1 MKRPILLFCFI
12 LFFLCSCQSKKGD
25 SLSLPLSELKPL
37 TLGMMPTLEGL
48 PFYIAR
54 SEGIYDSLGLDLTI
68 LPFNSANAR
77 DAVFQTGQMDGM
89 VTDYPSAIT
98 LQAIHHTELGFIFK
112 NDGYLCFIVSKES
125 RINQPEQLIEK
136 NIAVS
141 RNTVVEYA
149 TDQLLNKAGI
159 KYTETNKPEISQLPL
174 RLQMLQYNQIDASFL
189 PDPAASIAMN
199 SKNKSL
205 ISTQELGIEFIATA
219 FSRKALQE
227 KRKEIELLITGYNL
241 GVNHIKMHP
250 QSEWK
255 QVLMEIGVPENL
267 TGLIALPTSESNTTF
282 GRSHRKSNPVAES
295 KSPDTPNVLGKQ
307 SDRHNLYSHSINHH
321 SITTKLIPC
330 EKHSYFQLSCYQA
343 CRVYKSPLL
352 HKKKHH

>member
-25 SLSLPLSELKPL
+25 SLFLPLSELKPL

-68 LPFNSANAR
+68 LPFNSANDR

-141 RNTVVEYA
+141 RNTVVEYV

-267 TGLIALPTSESNTTF
+267 TGLIALPTYRKATRPSAEAIEKATQWLKANHRIPQTYSESNLIDTTYIHTV
-282 GRSHRKSNPVAES
+282 S
-295 KSPDTPNVLGKQ
+295 
-307 SDRHNLYSHSINHH
+307 
-321 SITTKLIPC
+321 TTI
-330 EKHSYFQLSCYQA
+330 Q
-343 CRVYKSPLL
+343 
-352 HKKKHH
+352 

>member
-25 SLSLPLSELKPL
+25 SLFLPLSELKPL

-68 LPFNSANAR
+68 LPFNSANDR

-159 KYTETNKPEISQLPL
+159 KYT
-174 RLQMLQYNQIDASFL
+174 
-189 PDPAASIAMN
+189 DPAASIAMN

-267 TGLIALPTSESNTTF
+267 TGLIALPTYRKATRPSAEAIEKATQWLKANHRIPQTYSESNLIDTTYIHTV
-282 GRSHRKSNPVAES
+282 S
-295 KSPDTPNVLGKQ
+295 
-307 SDRHNLYSHSINHH
+307 
-321 SITTKLIPC
+321 TTI
-330 EKHSYFQLSCYQA
+330 Q
-343 CRVYKSPLL
+343 
-352 HKKKHH
+352 

>member
-25 SLSLPLSELKPL
+25 SLFLPLSELKPL

-68 LPFNSANAR
+68 LPFNSANDR

-159 KYTETNKPEISQLPL
+159 KYAETNKPEISQLPL

-205 ISTQELGIEFIATA
+205 ISTQNWELNLSPPLFP
-219 FSRKALQE
+219 E
-227 KRKEIELLITGYNL
+227 KLSKRNEK
-241 GVNHIKMHP
+241 
-250 QSEWK
+250 
-255 QVLMEIGVPENL
+255 
-267 TGLIALPTSESNTTF
+267 
-282 GRSHRKSNPVAES
+282 KSNCS
-295 KSPDTPNVLGKQ
+295 LRG
-307 SDRHNLYSHSINHH
+307 
-321 SITTKLIPC
+321 ITW
-330 EKHSYFQLSCYQA
+330 E
-343 CRVYKSPLL
+343 
-352 HKKKHH
+352 

>member
-1 MKRPILLFCFI
+1 
-12 LFFLCSCQSKKGD
+12 
-25 SLSLPLSELKPL
+25 
-37 TLGMMPTLEGL
+37 
-48 PFYIAR
+48 
-54 SEGIYDSLGLDLTI
+54 
-68 LPFNSANAR
+68 
-77 DAVFQTGQMDGM
+77 MDGM

-149 TDQLLNKAGI
+149 TD
-159 KYTETNKPEISQLPL
+159 
-174 RLQMLQYNQIDASFL
+174 QMLQYNQIDASFL

-267 TGLIALPTSESNTTF
+267 TGLIALPTYRKATRPSAEAIEKATQWLKANHRIPQTYSESNLIDTTYIHTV
-282 GRSHRKSNPVAES
+282 S
-295 KSPDTPNVLGKQ
+295 
-307 SDRHNLYSHSINHH
+307 
-321 SITTKLIPC
+321 TTI
-330 EKHSYFQLSCYQA
+330 Q
-343 CRVYKSPLL
+343 
-352 HKKKHH
+352 

>member
-1 MKRPILLFCFI
+1 M
-12 LFFLCSCQSKKGD
+12 
-25 SLSLPLSELKPL
+25 
-37 TLGMMPTLEGL
+37 
-48 PFYIAR
+48 
-54 SEGIYDSLGLDLTI
+54 
-68 LPFNSANAR
+68 
-77 DAVFQTGQMDGM
+77 
-89 VTDYPSAIT
+89 
-98 LQAIHHTELGFIFK
+98 GFIFK

-159 KYTETNKPEISQLPL
+159 KYAETNKPEISQLPL

-267 TGLIALPTSESNTTF
+267 TGLIALPTYRKATRPSAEAIEKATQWLKANHRIPQTYSESNLIDTTYI
-282 GRSHRKSNPVAES
+282 H
-295 KSPDTPNVLGKQ
+295 T
-307 SDRHNLYSHSINHH
+307 
-321 SITTKLIPC
+321 
-330 EKHSYFQLSCYQA
+330 
-343 CRVYKSPLL
+343 
-352 HKKKHH
+352 

>member
-12 LFFLCSCQSKKGD
+12 LFFLCSCQSKKEIVFFASIRTETTHIGYD
-25 SLSLPLSELKPL
+25 AY
-37 TLGMMPTLEGL
+37 TRRVT
-48 PFYIAR
+48 FYIAR

-68 LPFNSANAR
+68 LPFNSANDR

-159 KYTETNKPEISQLPL
+159 KYAETNKPEISQLPL

-241 GVNHIKMHP
+241 GVNHIKCIRN
-250 QSEWK
+250 QSGNK
-255 QVLMEIGVPENL
+255 
-267 TGLIALPTSESNTTF
+267 
-282 GRSHRKSNPVAES
+282 
-295 KSPDTPNVLGKQ
+295 
-307 SDRHNLYSHSINHH
+307 Y
-321 SITTKLIPC
+321 
-330 EKHSYFQLSCYQA
+330 
-343 CRVYKSPLL
+343 
-352 HKKKHH
+352 

>member
-25 SLSLPLSELKPL
+25 SLFLPLSELKPL

-68 LPFNSANAR
+68 LPFNSANDR

-125 RINQPEQLIEK
+125 RIN
-136 NIAVS
+136 
-141 RNTVVEYA
+141 
-149 TDQLLNKAGI
+149 DQLLNKAGI

-267 TGLIALPTSESNTTF
+267 TGLIALPTYRKATRPSAEAIEKATQWLKANHRIPQTYSESNLIDTTYIHTV
-282 GRSHRKSNPVAES
+282 S
-295 KSPDTPNVLGKQ
+295 
-307 SDRHNLYSHSINHH
+307 
-321 SITTKLIPC
+321 TTI
-330 EKHSYFQLSCYQA
+330 Q
-343 CRVYKSPLL
+343 
-352 HKKKHH
+352 

>member
-1 MKRPILLFCFI
+1 
-12 LFFLCSCQSKKGD
+12 
-25 SLSLPLSELKPL
+25 
-37 TLGMMPTLEGL
+37 
-48 PFYIAR
+48 
-54 SEGIYDSLGLDLTI
+54 
-68 LPFNSANAR
+68 
-77 DAVFQTGQMDGM
+77 M

-267 TGLIALPTSESNTTF
+267 TGLIALPTYRKATRPSAEAIEKATQWLKANHRIPQTYSESNLIDTTYIHTV
-282 GRSHRKSNPVAES
+282 S
-295 KSPDTPNVLGKQ
+295 
-307 SDRHNLYSHSINHH
+307 
-321 SITTKLIPC
+321 TTI
-330 EKHSYFQLSCYQA
+330 Q
-343 CRVYKSPLL
+343 
-352 HKKKHH
+352 

>member
-1 MKRPILLFCFI
+1 
-12 LFFLCSCQSKKGD
+12 
-25 SLSLPLSELKPL
+25 
-37 TLGMMPTLEGL
+37 MMPTLEGL

-68 LPFNSANAR
+68 LPFNSANDR

-159 KYTETNKPEISQLPL
+159 KYAETNKPEISQLPL

-267 TGLIALPTSESNTTF
+267 TGLIALPTYRKATRPSAEAIEKATHWLKANHRIPQTYSESNLIDTTYIHTV
-282 GRSHRKSNPVAES
+282 S
-295 KSPDTPNVLGKQ
+295 
-307 SDRHNLYSHSINHH
+307 
-321 SITTKLIPC
+321 TTI
-330 EKHSYFQLSCYQA
+330 Q
-343 CRVYKSPLL
+343 
-352 HKKKHH
+352 

>member
-1 MKRPILLFCFI
+1 M
-12 LFFLCSCQSKKGD
+12 
-25 SLSLPLSELKPL
+25 PLSELKPL

-68 LPFNSANAR
+68 LPFNSANDR

-159 KYTETNKPEISQLPL
+159 KYAETNKPEISQLPL

-255 QVLMEIGVPENL
+255 QVLMEIGCTRESNRTDRPPYL
-267 TGLIALPTSESNTTF
+267 SESNTTF

-330 EKHSYFQLSCYQA
+330 EKHSYFQLS
-343 CRVYKSPLL
+343 
-352 HKKKHH
+352 

>member
-25 SLSLPLSELKPL
+25 SLFLPLSELKPL

-68 LPFNSANAR
+68 LPFNSANDR

-149 TDQLLNKAGI
+149 D
-159 KYTETNKPEISQLPL
+159 
-174 RLQMLQYNQIDASFL
+174 
-189 PDPAASIAMN
+189 
-199 SKNKSL
+199 
-205 ISTQELGIEFIATA
+205 
-219 FSRKALQE
+219 
-227 KRKEIELLITGYNL
+227 
-241 GVNHIKMHP
+241 
-250 QSEWK
+250 
-255 QVLMEIGVPENL
+255 
-267 TGLIALPTSESNTTF
+267 
-282 GRSHRKSNPVAES
+282 RKSV
-295 KSPDTPNVLGKQ
+295 V
-307 SDRHNLYSHSINHH
+307 
-321 SITTKLIPC
+321 
-330 EKHSYFQLSCYQA
+330 
-343 CRVYKSPLL
+343 
-352 HKKKHH
+352 

>member
-25 SLSLPLSELKPL
+25 SLFLPLSELKPL

-68 LPFNSANAR
+68 LPFNSANDR

-149 TDQLLNKAGI
+149 TCLLYTSHYCLIGQRGKTLFLLVNYGEYLLTTYRSRLPK
-159 KYTETNKPEISQLPL
+159 KY
-174 RLQMLQYNQIDASFL
+174 
-189 PDPAASIAMN
+189 
-199 SKNKSL
+199 
-205 ISTQELGIEFIATA
+205 
-219 FSRKALQE
+219 
-227 KRKEIELLITGYNL
+227 
-241 GVNHIKMHP
+241 
-250 QSEWK
+250 
-255 QVLMEIGVPENL
+255 
-267 TGLIALPTSESNTTF
+267 
-282 GRSHRKSNPVAES
+282 
-295 KSPDTPNVLGKQ
+295 
-307 SDRHNLYSHSINHH
+307 
-321 SITTKLIPC
+321 
-330 EKHSYFQLSCYQA
+330 
-343 CRVYKSPLL
+343 
-352 HKKKHH
+352 

>member
-1 MKRPILLFCFI
+1 MKRPILLFCFS

-25 SLSLPLSELKPL
+25 SLFLPLSELKPL

-68 LPFNSANAR
+68 LPFNSANDR

-89 VTDYPSAIT
+89 VTDYPSART

-141 RNTVVEYA
+141 RNTVVKYA
-149 TDQLLNKAGI
+149 
-159 KYTETNKPEISQLPL
+159 ETNKPEISQLPL

-267 TGLIALPTSESNTTF
+267 TVLIALPTYRKATRPSAEAIEKATQWLKANHRIPQTYSESNLIDTTYIHTV
-282 GRSHRKSNPVAES
+282 S
-295 KSPDTPNVLGKQ
+295 
-307 SDRHNLYSHSINHH
+307 
-321 SITTKLIPC
+321 TTI
-330 EKHSYFQLSCYQA
+330 Q
-343 CRVYKSPLL
+343 
-352 HKKKHH
+352 

>member
-25 SLSLPLSELKPL
+25 SLFLPLSELKPL

-68 LPFNSANAR
+68 LPFNSANDR
-77 DAVFQTGQMDGM
+77 DAVFQTGQM
-89 VTDYPSAIT
+89 
-98 LQAIHHTELGFIFK
+98 
-112 NDGYLCFIVSKES
+112 DGYLCFIVSKES

-159 KYTETNKPEISQLPL
+159 KYAETNKPEISQLPL

-267 TGLIALPTSESNTTF
+267 TGLIALPTYRKATRPSAEAIEKATQWLKANHRIPQTYSESNLIDTTYIHTV
-282 GRSHRKSNPVAES
+282 S
-295 KSPDTPNVLGKQ
+295 
-307 SDRHNLYSHSINHH
+307 
-321 SITTKLIPC
+321 TTI
-330 EKHSYFQLSCYQA
+330 Q
-343 CRVYKSPLL
+343 
-352 HKKKHH
+352 

>member
-1 MKRPILLFCFI
+1 M
-12 LFFLCSCQSKKGD
+12 
-25 SLSLPLSELKPL
+25 
-37 TLGMMPTLEGL
+37 
-48 PFYIAR
+48 
-54 SEGIYDSLGLDLTI
+54 DLTI
-68 LPFNSANAR
+68 LPFNSANDR

-267 TGLIALPTSESNTTF
+267 TGLIALPTYRKATRPSAEAIEKATQWLKANHRIPQTYSESNLIDTTYIHTV
-282 GRSHRKSNPVAES
+282 S
-295 KSPDTPNVLGKQ
+295 
-307 SDRHNLYSHSINHH
+307 
-321 SITTKLIPC
+321 TTI
-330 EKHSYFQLSCYQA
+330 Q
-343 CRVYKSPLL
+343 
-352 HKKKHH
+352 

>member
-1 MKRPILLFCFI
+1 
-12 LFFLCSCQSKKGD
+12 
-25 SLSLPLSELKPL
+25 
-37 TLGMMPTLEGL
+37 
-48 PFYIAR
+48 
-54 SEGIYDSLGLDLTI
+54 
-68 LPFNSANAR
+68 
-77 DAVFQTGQMDGM
+77 
-89 VTDYPSAIT
+89 
-98 LQAIHHTELGFIFK
+98 
-112 NDGYLCFIVSKES
+112 
-125 RINQPEQLIEK
+125 
-136 NIAVS
+136 
-141 RNTVVEYA
+141 
-149 TDQLLNKAGI
+149 
-159 KYTETNKPEISQLPL
+159 
-174 RLQMLQYNQIDASFL
+174 MLQYNQIDASFL

-267 TGLIALPTSESNTTF
+267 TGLIALPTYRKATRPSAEA
-282 GRSHRKSNPVAES
+282 HRKSNPVAES